1 MATTIKFVQG
11 GSGLVTAA
19 LAAGNNKYCSM
30 GTGGTTATDGDTAMG
45 TQVEGR
51 TSGTQSQVEGDHS
64 NDTYQ
69 VVGEV
74 AATASRAVI
83 EAGLHSAATEG
94 TLMARASF
102 DAINLDSGDSIEFTW
117 QIKFPHS

>member
-1 MATTIKFVQG
+1 MATTVKFVQN

-19 LAAGNNKYCSM
+19 LASSTNKYCSM

-45 TQVEGR
+45 TEVEAR
-51 TSGTQSQVEGDHS
+51 TSGTQSQVTTDHS

-74 AATASRAVI
+74 AATAGRAII
-83 EAGLHSAATEG
+83 EAGLHSASTEG

-117 QIKFPHS
+117 KIKFPHS